1 MSRSEK
7 GDVERVYNRLQM
19 LRTERGMSRQQL
31 ADTFEV
37 HYQTIGYLE
46 RGTYAPSLFLG
57 LRTAKLFRLPV
68 DAIFSLE
75 EFPSLSADA
84 LLRR

>member
-1 MSRSEK
+1 MSRGEK

-31 ADTFEV
+31 ADALEV

-46 RGTYAPSLFLG
+46 RGTYAPSLFLV

-75 EFPSLSADA
+75 EFPSLSAEA
-84 LLRR
+84 LLHR